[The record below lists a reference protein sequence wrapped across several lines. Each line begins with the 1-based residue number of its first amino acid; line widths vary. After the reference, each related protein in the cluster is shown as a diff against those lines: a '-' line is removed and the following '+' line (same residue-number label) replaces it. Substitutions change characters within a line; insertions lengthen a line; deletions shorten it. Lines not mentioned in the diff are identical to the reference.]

1 MQLKYKDVAIYNAT
15 EISQLSISRL
25 KKRTNILP
33 VRKYIPSLRE
43 TCKMKQKVAMR
54 DSSCMVCTCFS
65 RPLAS
70 QFKQP
75 SSNSKSNG
83 SQNSPS
89 SVPPHTWG
97 DHYFL
102 EFIVTSRHP
111 CDISI
116 ERSSSI
122 PGFKSILPS
131 SSYILKTAT
140 KNNNDKVL
148 GWG

>member
-43 TCKMKQKVAMR
+43 TCKMKQKEAMR
-54 DSSCMVCTCFS
+54 DSSCMVSTCFS

-97 DHYFL
+97 DHYL
-102 EFIVTSRHP
+102 GGPTMIRGRSLSISTSTMWWVP
-111 CDISI
+111 
-116 ERSSSI
+116 
-122 PGFKSILPS
+122 PFKPILTS
-131 SSYILKTAT
+131 THDILKTAMN
-140 KNNNDKVL
+140 NNNDKML